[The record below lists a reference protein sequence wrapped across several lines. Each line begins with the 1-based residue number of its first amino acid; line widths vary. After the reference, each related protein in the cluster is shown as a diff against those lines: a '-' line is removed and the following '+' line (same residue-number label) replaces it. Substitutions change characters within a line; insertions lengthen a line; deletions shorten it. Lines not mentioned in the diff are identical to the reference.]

1 MSIGPKIEVGQY
13 SDAGPKAENQ
23 DSYGVVV
30 PSASL
35 LQTKG
40 IAIAIA
46 DGMSSCDAAKMA
58 SETCVKS
65 FLEDYYCTHESW
77 TVKRSVATVLNATNR
92 WLYGQGQRQAA
103 YGQGMVSTFTGIVLK
118 GGIAHIFHVG
128 DSRVALVRSGTLEPI
143 TREHRVRVAGKSD
156 YLARAVGILP
166 DLDVDYHQEE
176 IQSGDL
182 LVLTTDG
189 VHDFFSD
196 ILIADIIQTERD
208 DIDRV
213 ARRIVESALE
223 AGSND
228 NTTCQIIRITAPGR
242 IDEQAHLAQLARH
255 KFAPDLSPGDLF
267 EGYRVL
273 AELHASNRTQVYLA
287 LDLETEKKVILKTP
301 SVNFDDDPAYIEM
314 FTREEWVGRQIK
326 SPHVAAVLEAKSA
339 RKHLYYATEFVEGDT
354 LREWMAAHPHPSHEQ
369 ICSIISQISV
379 GLRAFHRKDILH
391 RDIKPENIVIDRT
404 GTAKIID
411 FGSSLAGGLD
421 ELGTP
426 IEMQT
431 LAGTVG
437 YTAPE
442 LHLGQLAT
450 KRSDLFSLGV
460 IAYEMATG
468 RLPYKRGFRDA
479 RSVKML
485 KPVPASQYN
494 PDIPTWLSAAL
505 AKATAKEP
513 AERYDAL
520 SAFVMDLA
528 RPNPAIVPT
537 GIRPLLERD
546 PILFWRVL
554 AVLSLIVNAILFGLW
569 H

>member
-1 MSIGPKIEVGQY
+1 MSIGPTIEVGQY

-23 DSYGVVV
+23 DSYGVVM

-46 DGMSSCDAAKMA
+46 DGMSSCEAAKMA

-77 TVKRSVATVLNATNR
+77 TVKRSAAAVLNATNR
-92 WLYGQGQRQAA
+92 WLYGQGQRQAV
-103 YGQGMVSTFTGIVLK
+103 YGQGMVSTFTGVVLK

-128 DSRVALVRSGTLEPI
+128 DSRVALMRSGTLEPI

-156 YLARAVGILP
+156 YLARAIGILP

-176 IQSGDL
+176 IQSGDF

-189 VHDFFSD
+189 VHDFVSD
-196 ILIADIIQTERD
+196 ILIADIIQEEGE
-208 DIDRV
+208 DITRA
-213 ARRIVESALE
+213 ARRVVESALE
-223 AGSND
+223 AGSDD
-228 NTTCQIIRITAPGR
+228 NTTCQIIRVTAPGR

-287 LDLETEKKVILKTP
+287 LDLETERKVILKTP

-339 RKHLYYATEFVEGDT
+339 RKHLYYATEFVEGNT
-354 LREWMAAHPHPSHEQ
+354 LREWMAAHPRPTHEQ

-391 RDIKPENIVIDRT
+391 RDIKPENIVIDQA

-426 IEMQT
+426 VEMPT
-431 LAGTVG
+431 LTGTVG

-468 RLPYKRGFRDA
+468 RLPYKKGFMDA
-479 RSVKML
+479 KSAKTL

-494 PDIPTWLSAAL
+494 PDIPAWMSAAL
-505 AKATAKEP
+505 AKATAREP

-528 RPNPAIVPT
+528 RPNSTIVPT
-537 GIRPLLERD
+537 GVRPLLERD

-554 AVLSLIVNAILFGLW
+554 AIFSLVVNAILFGTW

>member
-1 MSIGPKIEVGQY
+1 MSIGPTIEVGQY

-23 DSYGVVV
+23 DSYGVVM

-46 DGMSSCDAAKMA
+46 DGMSSCEAAKMA

-77 TVKRSVATVLNATNR
+77 TVKRSAATVLNATNR

-128 DSRVALVRSGTLEPI
+128 DSRVALVRSGTLGPI
-143 TREHRVRVAGKSD
+143 TREHRLRVAGKSD
-156 YLARAVGILP
+156 YLARAIGILP

-189 VHDFFSD
+189 VHDFVSD
-196 ILIADIIQTERD
+196 ILIADIVQTEGD
-208 DIDRV
+208 DIDQA
-213 ARRIVESALE
+213 ARRVVESALE
-223 AGSND
+223 AGSDD
-228 NTTCQIIRITAPGR
+228 NTTCQIIRITSPGR

-354 LREWMAAHPHPSHEQ
+354 LREWMAAHPRPTHEQ

-391 RDIKPENIVIDRT
+391 RDIKPENIVIDHA

-426 IEMQT
+426 ITMPA

-450 KRSDLFSLGV
+450 RRSDLFSLGV

-468 RLPYKRGFRDA
+468 RLPYKKGFKDA
-479 RSVKML
+479 RSAKRL

-494 PDIPTWLSAAL
+494 PDIPAWMSAAL
-505 AKATAKEP
+505 AKATAREP
-513 AERYDAL
+513 TERYDAL

-528 RPNPAIVPT
+528 RANPTIAPKGV
-537 GIRPLLERD
+537 RPLLERD

-554 AVLSLIVNAILFGLW
+554 AIFSLIVNAVLFGTW